1 LETQLRS
8 YKLKLFDMREA
19 LERSNSSASGAAEIA
34 ELKTRLRQAIEQRDT
49 AVAEKRELEQISAQL
64 LEMVDKK

>member
-1 LETQLRS
+1 MTMLVCSWPLVLAVQGAGEVAS
-8 YKLKLFDMREA
+8 LKA
-19 LERSNSSASGAAEIA
+19 
-34 ELKTRLRQAIEQRDT
+34 RLRQALEERDT